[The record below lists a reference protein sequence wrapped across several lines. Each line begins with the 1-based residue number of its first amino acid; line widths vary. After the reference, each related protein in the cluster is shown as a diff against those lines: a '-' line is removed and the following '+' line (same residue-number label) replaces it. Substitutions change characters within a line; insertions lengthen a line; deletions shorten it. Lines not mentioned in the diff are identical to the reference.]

1 MTPESIVE
9 LTRAALFLV
18 LLLAAPIVIVAA
30 VVGVLVGFVQ
40 AITSI
45 QDQTL
50 AMAIK
55 LLVIG
60 ALLALLANWY
70 GQTLHTFALR
80 VFTQLARI

>member
-18 LLLAAPIVIVAA
+18 LLLAAPIVIAA
-30 VVGVLVGFVQ
+30 AGIGVLVGFVQ

-45 QDQTL
+45 QDQTIGL
-50 AMAIK
+50 AIK

-70 GQTLHTFALR
+70 GQALHAYALR
-80 VFTQLARI
+80 VFAALARI